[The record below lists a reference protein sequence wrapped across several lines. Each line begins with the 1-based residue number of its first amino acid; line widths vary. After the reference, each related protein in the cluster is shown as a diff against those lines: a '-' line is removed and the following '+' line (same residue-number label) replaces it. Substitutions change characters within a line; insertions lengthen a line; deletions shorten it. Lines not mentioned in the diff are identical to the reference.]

1 MFKRAQLAALIVIL
15 AASGFISGCGLLNK
29 GKEKLDPPKEVSY
42 LKEGEEIE
50 TSPKKEGEEIETS
63 PKKEGEEIE
72 TSPKKEGEEQETT
85 GEEEKE
91 STVMRDLYLID
102 RNGLVVSQS
111 LPLPASDSAAKQALE
126 YLVADGPVTD
136 ILPNGF
142 RTVLPADTAVDV
154 DIQDG
159 TAIVDFSEEFANYE
173 AKDEKKILQAIT
185 WTLTQFDTIDR
196 VELRMNG
203 HKLNE
208 MPVDKT
214 PLSEKGVSRQDGINV
229 EKTGVADITNT
240 RPLTVYYLAQ
250 SNDKPYYVP
259 VTKRVSN
266 TEMDD
271 VTAIVNELIEGPGM
285 MTALVSGMSSDIQL
299 LEEPKIKEGVVT
311 LNFNEAVLGSSKEQ
325 MISEETLQSLVLSL
339 TELNDVKSVAISV
352 EGKKELVNEKGEPL
366 TAPVS
371 RPEKVNTGSY

>member
-1 MFKRAQLAALIVIL
+1 MFKRAQWAALILIL

-42 LKEGEEIE
+42 LKEGEELE
-50 TSPKKEGEEIETS
+50 TSPKN
-63 PKKEGEEIE
+63 
-72 TSPKKEGEEQETT
+72 EGEEQQTAGEGET
-85 GEEEKE
+85 EN
-91 STVMRDLYLID
+91 TVMRDLYLID
-102 RNGLVVSQS
+102 RNGLVVSQT

-136 ILPNGF
+136 MLPNGF
-142 RTVLPADTAVDV
+142 RTVLPADTTVDV
-154 DIQDG
+154 DIKDG
-159 TAIVDFSEEFANYE
+159 TAIVDFSEEFADYE

-214 PLSEKGVSRQDGINV
+214 PISEEGLSRQDGINV
-229 EKTGVADITNT
+229 EESGVADITNT

-250 SNDKPYYVP
+250 ASDEPYYVP

-266 TEMDD
+266 AEMDD
-271 VTAIVNELIEGPGM
+271 VTAVVNELAEGPGM
-285 MTALVSGMSSDIQL
+285 MAALISGIDSDVKL
-299 LEEPKIKEGVVT
+299 LDQPEIKEGIVT
-311 LNFNEAVLGSSKEQ
+311 LNFNEAVLGGSKEQ

-339 TELNDVKSVAISV
+339 TELADVKSVAIAV
-352 EGKKELVNEKGEPL
+352 DGKQELVNEKGEPL